1 MKKTVLMIVQKLE
14 TILMENSTYIRLKKP
29 IIQNRANVQRKLQ
42 LQFNNISYKPDFN
55 IEWTTVMSLKEIIEC
70 WNI

>member
-1 MKKTVLMIVQKLE
+1 
-14 TILMENSTYIRLKKP
+14 MENSTYIRLKKP